1 MLAGKVE
8 LITDSDAGSKGV
20 DMAERFGNID
30 KFVKQ
35 VRERLNRHLWLDI
48 LVKCMCSAGVVLII
62 VGLSHILRGYHVPL
76 FWYPAVLFLAV
87 IVTSGLWLFFRRSFD
102 DAAIHTDK
110 HFKLKDAVC
119 SYKGFS
125 NAHKQGGIYDLQA
138 GHTKTELEK
147 VSVTDVRYEWPT
159 RTIGVC
165 IVLMF
170 SSGLLALKADSP
182 KIAQRRQTAEQI
194 LLDTD
199 QINEQIKDT
208 LEQIKEQVKEDD
220 IEKLV
225 APDKLQAMVDE
236 LKKTPDLKDAMRQYA
251 RLEKQLND
259 VLSKLQQRKDEQLY
273 EKMGKVLQ
281 KHERAKALGNRL
293 TKKQYKEAAIELQK
307 FKIDKKSPIENQ
319 RKQLEQLK
327 SISERMANEARQNK
341 SSSNA
346 AKLAKSLDKAA
357 SNLGKALNSPGK
369 GSGSQNPKSSQQ
381 SSQSSSSQSSSS
393 QGSSSQGSSSQ
404 GSDSQGSGSGGA
416 EGVNESLSQM
426 AENLNNLDAKRK
438 AQSAIQKL
446 CESLSQCQGKLSD
459 KSGNGSGKG
468 DGSGSGDGSGNGEG
482 SGQGDGIGSGSSS
495 NTNTN
500 INNSPATGDKSVLKG
515 IKGQGPSVNTT
526 EAASDGSGSSSG
538 SKARLIEQYKHQA
551 ESFIRREDVSEAV
564 KSGVKEYFENIHRI
578 EEGK

>member
-1 MLAGKVE
+1 
-8 LITDSDAGSKGV
+8 
-20 DMAERFGNID
+20 MAERFGSID

-35 VRERLNRHLWLDI
+35 VRERLNRHFWLDI
-48 LVKCMCSAGVVLII
+48 LIRCMCAAGVVLII
-62 VGLSHILRGYHVPL
+62 VGLTYILRGYHVPL
-76 FWYPAVLFLAV
+76 LWYPAVVFLAV

-147 VSVTDVRYEWPT
+147 VSVTDVRYKWPA

-170 SSGLLALKADSP
+170 SSALLTLKADNP

-194 LLDTD
+194 LLDTE
-199 QINEQIKDT
+199 QINEQIKGT
-208 LEQIKEQVKEDD
+208 LEQIKEQAKKDD
-220 IEKLV
+220 IEKLL

-251 RLEKQLND
+251 RLEKKLNN

-357 SNLGKALNSPGK
+357 SNLSKALNSSGK
-369 GSGSQNPKSSQQ
+369 GSGSQNPKGSQQ

-404 GSDSQGSGSGGA
+404 GSSSQGSGSQGSGSEGA

-426 AENLNNLDAKRK
+426 AENLNNLDSKRK

-459 KSGNGSGKG
+459 KSGSGSGKG
-468 DGSGSGDGSGNGEG
+468 DGNGNGDGG
-482 SGQGDGIGSGSSS
+482 GQGGGIGSGSSS
-495 NTNTN
+495 NTNAN
-500 INNSPATGDKSVLKG
+500 INNSPTTGDKSVLKG

>member
-1 MLAGKVE
+1 
-8 LITDSDAGSKGV
+8 
-20 DMAERFGNID
+20 MAERFGSID

-35 VRERLNRHLWLDI
+35 VRERLNQHFWLDI
-48 LVKCMCSAGVVLII
+48 LIRCMCVAGVVLII
-62 VGLSHILRGYHVPL
+62 VGLSYILRGYHVPL

-147 VSVTDVRYEWPT
+147 VSVTDVRYEWPA
-159 RTIGVC
+159 RTIGLC

-170 SSGLLALKADSP
+170 SSGLLALKADNP

-194 LLDTD
+194 LLDTE

-208 LEQIKEQVKEDD
+208 LEQIKEQAKKDD

-251 RLEKQLND
+251 RLEKKLND

-346 AKLAKSLDKAA
+346 AKLAKRLDKAA

-369 GSGSQNPKSSQQ
+369 GSGSQNPKGSQQ
-381 SSQSSSSQSSSS
+381 SSQSSSSQGSSSQSSSS
-393 QGSSSQGSSSQ
+393 QGSSSQGS
-404 GSDSQGSGSGGA
+404 GSQGSGSGGA
-416 EGVNESLSQM
+416 EGVNESLSEM
-426 AENLNNLDAKRK
+426 AENLNNLDAKCK

-446 CESLSQCQGKLSD
+446 CESLSQCQGKLSG
-459 KSGNGSGKG
+459 KSGSGSGKG
-468 DGSGSGDGSGNGEG
+468 NGNGDGSG
-482 SGQGDGIGSGSSS
+482 QGGGIGSGSSS
-495 NTNTN
+495 NTNAN

-526 EAASDGSGSSSG
+526 EAASDGSGSSSD

>member
-1 MLAGKVE
+1 
-8 LITDSDAGSKGV
+8 
-20 DMAERFGNID
+20 MAERFRSIE

-35 VRERLNRHLWLDI
+35 VRERLNQYFWLDI
-48 LVKCMCSAGVVLII
+48 FIRCMCAAGVVLII
-62 VGLSHILRGYHVPL
+62 VALSYILRGYHVPL
-76 FWYPAVLFLAV
+76 FWYPVVLFLAV

-147 VSVTDVRYEWPT
+147 VSVTNVRYEWPI

-170 SSGLLALKADSP
+170 SSGLLALKADNP
-182 KIAQRRQTAEQI
+182 KIAQRRQTAEQM

-208 LEQIKEQVKEDD
+208 LEQIKEQAKTDD
-220 IEKLV
+220 IEKLI

-251 RLEKQLND
+251 RLEKKLNE

-293 TKKQYKEAAIELQK
+293 TEKQYKEAAIELQK

-327 SISERMANEARQNK
+327 SISERMAEEARQNK

-357 SNLGKALNSPGK
+357 SNLSKALNSSGK
-369 GSGSQNPKSSQQ
+369 GSDSQSPKGSQQ

-404 GSDSQGSGSGGA
+404 GSSSQGSGSQGSGSQGA

-426 AENLNNLDAKRK
+426 AENLNNLDAKLK

-446 CESLSQCQGKLSD
+446 CESLSQCQGKLSGE
-459 KSGNGSGKG
+459 S
-468 DGSGSGDGSGNGEG
+468 GSGSGDGSGSGKGNG
-482 SGQGDGIGSGSSS
+482 SGQGGGIGSGSSS
-495 NTNTN
+495 STNAN
-500 INNSPATGDKSVLKG
+500 INDSPTTGDKSVLKG

-578 EEGK
+578 EEGN

>member
-1 MLAGKVE
+1 
-8 LITDSDAGSKGV
+8 
-20 DMAERFGNID
+20 MAERFRSID

-35 VRERLNRHLWLDI
+35 VRERLNQYFWLDI
-48 LVKCMCSAGVVLII
+48 FIRCMCAAGVVLII
-62 VGLSHILRGYHVPL
+62 VGLSYILRGYHVPL
-76 FWYPAVLFLAV
+76 FWYPVVLFLAV

-147 VSVTDVRYEWPT
+147 VSVTDVRYKWPA

-170 SSGLLALKADSP
+170 SSALLTLKADNP
-182 KIAQRRQTAEQI
+182 KIAQRRQTAEQM

-208 LEQIKEQVKEDD
+208 LEQIKEQAKTDD
-220 IEKLV
+220 IEKLI

-251 RLEKQLND
+251 RLEKKLND

-273 EKMGKVLQ
+273 EKMGKALQ
-281 KHERAKALGNRL
+281 KHERAKALGDRL

-357 SNLGKALNSPGK
+357 SNLSKALNSSGK
-369 GSGSQNPKSSQQ
+369 GSDSQSPKGSQQ

-393 QGSSSQGSSSQ
+393 QGSISQGSSSQGSSSQ
-404 GSDSQGSGSGGA
+404 GSGSQGSGSEGA

-426 AENLNNLDAKRK
+426 AENLNDLDAKCK

-446 CESLSQCQGKLSD
+446 CESLSQCQGKLC
-459 KSGNGSGKG
+459 
-468 DGSGSGDGSGNGEG
+468 DGSGSGKGNGSGSGDG

-495 NTNTN
+495 NTNAN
-500 INNSPATGDKSVLKG
+500 INNSPTTGDKSVLKG

-578 EEGK
+578 EEGN

>member
-1 MLAGKVE
+1 
-8 LITDSDAGSKGV
+8 
-20 DMAERFGNID
+20 MAERFRSID

-35 VRERLNRHLWLDI
+35 VRERLNQHFWLDI
-48 LVKCMCSAGVVLII
+48 LIRCMCAAGVVLII
-62 VGLSHILRGYHVPL
+62 VGLSYVLRGYHVPL
-76 FWYPAVLFLAV
+76 FWYPAVVFLAV

-147 VSVTDVRYEWPT
+147 VSVTDVRYEWPA

-170 SSGLLALKADSP
+170 SSGLLALKADNP

-199 QINEQIKDT
+199 QINEQIKDI
-208 LEQIKEQVKEDD
+208 LKQIKEQAKTDD

-225 APDKLQAMVDE
+225 AGDKLQAMVDE

-251 RLEKQLND
+251 RLEKQLNE

-293 TKKQYKEAAIELQK
+293 TKKQYKEAAVELEK

-369 GSGSQNPKSSQQ
+369 GSGSQNPKGSQQ

-404 GSDSQGSGSGGA
+404 GSGSQGSGSQGSGSEGA
-416 EGVNESLSQM
+416 EGVNESLSEM

-459 KSGNGSGKG
+459 KSCSGGGKGNGSGIG
-468 DGSGSGDGSGNGEG
+468 DGG
-482 SGQGDGIGSGSSS
+482 GQGGGIGSGSSS
-495 NTNTN
+495 NTNAN

-564 KSGVKEYFENIHRI
+564 KSGVKEYFENIHKI

>member
-1 MLAGKVE
+1 
-8 LITDSDAGSKGV
+8 
-20 DMAERFGNID
+20 
-30 KFVKQ
+30 
-35 VRERLNRHLWLDI
+35 
-48 LVKCMCSAGVVLII
+48 
-62 VGLSHILRGYHVPL
+62 
-76 FWYPAVLFLAV
+76 
-87 IVTSGLWLFFRRSFD
+87 
-102 DAAIHTDK
+102 
-110 HFKLKDAVC
+110 
-119 SYKGFS
+119 
-125 NAHKQGGIYDLQA
+125 
-138 GHTKTELEK
+138 
-147 VSVTDVRYEWPT
+147 
-159 RTIGVC
+159 
-165 IVLMF
+165 MF
-170 SSGLLALKADSP
+170 SSGLLALKADNP
-182 KIAQRRQTAEQI
+182 KIAQRRQTAEQM
-194 LLDTD
+194 LLDTE

-208 LEQIKEQVKEDD
+208 LEQIKEQAKEDD

-251 RLEKQLND
+251 RLEKKLND

-357 SNLGKALNSPGK
+357 SNLSKALNSSGK
-369 GSGSQNPKSSQQ
+369 GSGSQSPKGSQQ

-404 GSDSQGSGSGGA
+404 GSSSQGSGSQGSGSEGA

-459 KSGNGSGKG
+459 KSC
-468 DGSGSGDGSGNGEG
+468 SGSGDGSGSGKGNGSGSGDG

-495 NTNTN
+495 NTNAN
-500 INNSPATGDKSVLKG
+500 INNSPTTGDKSVLKG

>member
-1 MLAGKVE
+1 
-8 LITDSDAGSKGV
+8 
-20 DMAERFGNID
+20 MAERFGSID

-35 VRERLNRHLWLDI
+35 VRERLNQYFWLDI
-48 LVKCMCSAGVVLII
+48 LIRCMCAAGVVLII
-62 VGLSHILRGYHVPL
+62 VGLSYVLRGYHVPL
-76 FWYPAVLFLAV
+76 FWYPAVVFLAV

-147 VSVTDVRYEWPT
+147 VSVTDVRYEWPA

-170 SSGLLALKADSP
+170 SSGLLALKADNP

-194 LLDTD
+194 LLDTE
-199 QINEQIKDT
+199 QINEQIKDI
-208 LEQIKEQVKEDD
+208 LKQIKEQAKEDD

-251 RLEKQLND
+251 RLEKQLNE

-293 TKKQYKEAAIELQK
+293 TKKQYKEAAVELEK

-357 SNLGKALNSPGK
+357 SNLSKALNSSGK
-369 GSGSQNPKSSQQ
+369 GSGSQNPKGSQQ

-404 GSDSQGSGSGGA
+404 GSGSQGSGSQGSGSEGSEGA
-416 EGVNESLSQM
+416 EGVNESLSEM
-426 AENLNNLDAKRK
+426 AENLNNLDAKCK

-446 CESLSQCQGKLSD
+446 CESLSQCQGKLC
-459 KSGNGSGKG
+459 
-468 DGSGSGDGSGNGEG
+468 DGSGSGKGNGSGIGDG
-482 SGQGDGIGSGSSS
+482 GGQGGGIGSGSSS
-495 NTNTN
+495 NTNAN

>member
-1 MLAGKVE
+1 
-8 LITDSDAGSKGV
+8 
-20 DMAERFGNID
+20 MAERFRSID

-35 VRERLNRHLWLDI
+35 VRERLNQYFWLDI
-48 LVKCMCSAGVVLII
+48 LIRCMCAAGVVLII
-62 VGLSHILRGYHVPL
+62 VGLSYVLRGYHVPL
-76 FWYPAVLFLAV
+76 FWYPAVVFLAV

-147 VSVTDVRYEWPT
+147 VSVTDVRYEWPA

-170 SSGLLALKADSP
+170 SSGLLALKADNP

-199 QINEQIKDT
+199 QMNEQIKDI
-208 LEQIKEQVKEDD
+208 LKQIKEQAKTDD

-225 APDKLQAMVDE
+225 AGDKLQAMVDE

-251 RLEKQLND
+251 RLEKQLNE

-293 TKKQYKEAAIELQK
+293 TKKQYKEAAVELEK

-357 SNLGKALNSPGK
+357 SNLSKALNSSGK
-369 GSGSQNPKSSQQ
+369 GSGSQNPKGSQQ

-404 GSDSQGSGSGGA
+404 GSGSQGSGSQGSGSEGA
-416 EGVNESLSQM
+416 EGVNESLSEM

-459 KSGNGSGKG
+459 KSCSGGGKGNGSGIG
-468 DGSGSGDGSGNGEG
+468 DGG
-482 SGQGDGIGSGSSS
+482 GQGGGIGSGSSS
-495 NTNTN
+495 NTNAN

-564 KSGVKEYFENIHRI
+564 KSGVKEYFENIHKI
-578 EEGK
+578 EEGN

>member
-1 MLAGKVE
+1 
-8 LITDSDAGSKGV
+8 
-20 DMAERFGNID
+20 MAERFGNID

-35 VRERLNRHLWLDI
+35 VRERLNRYLWLDI
-48 LVKCMCSAGVVLII
+48 LVKCMCAAGVVLII
-62 VGLSHILRGYHVPL
+62 VGLSYILRGYHVPL

-110 HFKLKDAVC
+110 HFKLKDTVC

-147 VSVTDVRYEWPT
+147 VSVTDVRYIWPVRAT
-159 RTIGVC
+159 GVC

-170 SSGLLALKADSP
+170 SSALLTLKADSP

-194 LLDTD
+194 LLDTE

-208 LEQIKEQVKEDD
+208 LEQIKEQAKADD

-251 RLEKQLND
+251 RLEKKLNN

-281 KHERAKALGNRL
+281 KHDRAKALGNRL

-307 FKIDKKSPIENQ
+307 FKIDKKAPIENQ

-346 AKLAKSLDKAA
+346 AKLAKSLDKAV
-357 SNLGKALNSPGK
+357 SNLGKALNSSGNS
-369 GSGSQNPKSSQQ
+369 SGSQNPKSSQQ

-404 GSDSQGSGSGGA
+404 GSSSQGSDSQGSGS
-416 EGVNESLSQM
+416 EGSEGINESLSQM
-426 AENLNNLDAKRK
+426 AENLNNLDAKGK
-438 AQSAIQKL
+438 AQSAIQEL
-446 CESLSQCQGKLSD
+446 CKSLSQCQGKLSG
-459 KSGNGSGKG
+459 KSGNGDGNANGAGGG
-468 DGSGSGDGSGNGEG
+468 DGSG
-482 SGQGDGIGSGSSS
+482 QGAGIGSGSSS
-495 NTNTN
+495 NTNAN
-500 INNSPATGDKSVLKG
+500 INNSPTTGDKSVLKG

-538 SKARLIEQYKHQA
+538 SKARLIKQYKHQA
-551 ESFIRREDVSEAV
+551 ESFIRREDVSEAI

-578 EEGK
+578 EEGN

>member
-1 MLAGKVE
+1 
-8 LITDSDAGSKGV
+8 
-20 DMAERFGNID
+20 MAERFGNID

-35 VRERLNRHLWLDI
+35 VRERLNRHFWLDI
-48 LVKCMCSAGVVLII
+48 LIRCMCAAGVVLII
-62 VGLSHILRGYHVPL
+62 VGLSYILRGYHVPL
-76 FWYPAVLFLAV
+76 FWYPAVVFLAV

-138 GHTKTELEK
+138 GHTKAELEK
-147 VSVTDVRYEWPT
+147 VSVTDVRYKWPA
-159 RTIGVC
+159 RTIGLC

-170 SSGLLALKADSP
+170 SSGLLALKADNP
-182 KIAQRRQTAEQI
+182 KIAQRRQTAEQM
-194 LLDTD
+194 LLDTE

-208 LEQIKEQVKEDD
+208 LEQIKEQAKEDD

-251 RLEKQLND
+251 RLEKKLND

-273 EKMGKVLQ
+273 EKMGKALQ

-293 TKKQYKEAAIELQK
+293 IKKQYKEAAIELQK

-319 RKQLEQLK
+319 RKQLKQLK

-357 SNLGKALNSPGK
+357 SNLSKALNSSSK
-369 GSGSQNPKSSQQ
+369 GSGSQNPKGSQQ
-381 SSQSSSSQSSSS
+381 SSQSSSS

-404 GSDSQGSGSGGA
+404 GSSSQGSGSQGSGSEGA
-416 EGVNESLSQM
+416 EGVNESLSEM

-446 CESLSQCQGKLSD
+446 CESLSQCQGKLSG

-468 DGSGSGDGSGNGEG
+468 DGSGNGDG

-495 NTNTN
+495 NTNAN

-526 EAASDGSGSSSG
+526 EAASNGSGSSSG

>member
-1 MLAGKVE
+1 
-8 LITDSDAGSKGV
+8 
-20 DMAERFGNID
+20 
-30 KFVKQ
+30 
-35 VRERLNRHLWLDI
+35 
-48 LVKCMCSAGVVLII
+48 
-62 VGLSHILRGYHVPL
+62 
-76 FWYPAVLFLAV
+76 
-87 IVTSGLWLFFRRSFD
+87 
-102 DAAIHTDK
+102 
-110 HFKLKDAVC
+110 
-119 SYKGFS
+119 
-125 NAHKQGGIYDLQA
+125 
-138 GHTKTELEK
+138 
-147 VSVTDVRYEWPT
+147 
-159 RTIGVC
+159 
-165 IVLMF
+165 MF

-182 KIAQRRQTAEQI
+182 KIAQRRQTAEQM

-208 LEQIKEQVKEDD
+208 VEQIKEQAKTDD
-220 IEKLV
+220 IEKLL

-273 EKMGKVLQ
+273 EKMGRVLQ
-281 KHERAKALGNRL
+281 KHDRAKALGNHL
-293 TKKQYKEAAIELQK
+293 TEKQYKEAAIELQK

-357 SNLGKALNSPGK
+357 SNLGKALNSSGK
-369 GSGSQNPKSSQQ
+369 GSGSQSSSSQSS

-404 GSDSQGSGSGGA
+404 GSDSQGSGSEGA
-416 EGVNESLSQM
+416 EGVNESLSEM

-459 KSGNGSGKG
+459 KSCNGGGKGDGNG
-468 DGSGSGDGSGNGEG
+468 DGSGSGKGNGSGNGDG

-500 INNSPATGDKSVLKG
+500 INNSPTTGEKSVLKG

-578 EEGK
+578 EEGN

>member
-1 MLAGKVE
+1 MLVVKVE

-35 VRERLNRHLWLDI
+35 VRERLNQHFWLDI
-48 LVKCMCSAGVVLII
+48 LIRCMCAAGVVLII
-62 VGLSHILRGYHVPL
+62 VGLSYILRGYHVPL

-147 VSVTDVRYEWPT
+147 VSVTDVRYEWPA

-182 KIAQRRQTAEQI
+182 KIAQRLQTAEQI

-208 LEQIKEQVKEDD
+208 LEQIKEQAKADD

-281 KHERAKALGNRL
+281 KHDRAKALGNRL

-357 SNLGKALNSPGK
+357 SNLSKALNSSGK
-369 GSGSQNPKSSQQ
+369 GSSSQSPKGSQQ

-404 GSDSQGSGSGGA
+404 GSSSQGSGSQGSGSGGA

-459 KSGNGSGKG
+459 KSGSGSGKG
-468 DGSGSGDGSGNGEG
+468 NGTGDG

-495 NTNTN
+495 NTNAN
-500 INNSPATGDKSVLKG
+500 INNSPTTGDKSVLKG
-515 IKGQGPSVNTT
+515 IKGQGSSVNTT
-526 EAASDGSGSSSG
+526 EAASNGSGSSSG

>member
-1 MLAGKVE
+1 
-8 LITDSDAGSKGV
+8 
-20 DMAERFGNID
+20 MAERFGSID
-30 KFVKQ
+30 RFVKQ
-35 VRERLNRHLWLDI
+35 VRERLNRHFWLDI
-48 LVKCMCSAGVVLII
+48 LIRCMCAAGIVLII
-62 VGLSHILRGYHVPL
+62 VGLSYILRGYHVPL
-76 FWYPAVLFLAV
+76 LWYPAVVFLAV

-147 VSVTDVRYEWPT
+147 VSVTDVRYEWPA

-170 SSGLLALKADSP
+170 SSGLLALKADNP
-182 KIAQRRQTAEQI
+182 KIAQRLQTAEQI
-194 LLDTD
+194 LLDTE

-208 LEQIKEQVKEDD
+208 LEQIKEQAKEDD

-251 RLEKQLND
+251 RLEKKLND

-273 EKMGKVLQ
+273 EKMGKALQ

-293 TKKQYKEAAIELQK
+293 TKKQYKEAAIELEK

-357 SNLGKALNSPGK
+357 SNLSKALNSSGK
-369 GSGSQNPKSSQQ
+369 GSGSQNPKGSQQ

-404 GSDSQGSGSGGA
+404 GSGSQGSGSQGSGSQGA

-438 AQSAIQKL
+438 AQSDIQKL
-446 CESLSQCQGKLSD
+446 CESLSQCQGKLC
-459 KSGNGSGKG
+459 
-468 DGSGSGDGSGNGEG
+468 DGSGSGKGNGSGNGEG

-495 NTNTN
+495 DTNAN
-500 INNSPATGDKSVLKG
+500 INNSPTTGDKSVLKG

-526 EAASDGSGSSSG
+526 EAASNGSGSSSS

>member
-1 MLAGKVE
+1 
-8 LITDSDAGSKGV
+8 
-20 DMAERFGNID
+20 
-30 KFVKQ
+30 
-35 VRERLNRHLWLDI
+35 
-48 LVKCMCSAGVVLII
+48 MCAAGVVLII
-62 VGLSHILRGYHVPL
+62 VGLSYILRGYHVPL

-147 VSVTDVRYEWPT
+147 ISVTDVRYKWPA

-170 SSGLLALKADSP
+170 SSALLTLKADNP
-182 KIAQRRQTAEQI
+182 KIAQRRQTAEQM

-208 LEQIKEQVKEDD
+208 LEQIKEQAKEDD
-220 IEKLV
+220 IEKLL

-251 RLEKQLND
+251 RLEKKLND

-281 KHERAKALGNRL
+281 KHERAKALGKRL
-293 TKKQYKEAAIELQK
+293 TEKQYKEAAIELQK

-357 SNLGKALNSPGK
+357 SNLSKALNSSGK
-369 GSGSQNPKSSQQ
+369 GSGSQSPKGSQQ
-381 SSQSSSSQSSSS
+381 SSQSSSS
-393 QGSSSQGSSSQ
+393 QGSSSQGSGSQ
-404 GSDSQGSGSGGA
+404 GSGSQGSGSQGSGSGGSEGA
-416 EGVNESLSQM
+416 EGVNESLSEM
-426 AENLNNLDAKRK
+426 AENLNNLDAKCK

-446 CESLSQCQGKLSD
+446 CESLSQCQGKLC
-459 KSGNGSGKG
+459 
-468 DGSGSGDGSGNGEG
+468 DGSGSGKGNGSGSGDG

-495 NTNTN
+495 NTNAN
-500 INNSPATGDKSVLKG
+500 INNSPTTGDKSVLKG

-564 KSGVKEYFENIHRI
+564 KSGVKEYFENIHKI

>member
-1 MLAGKVE
+1 
-8 LITDSDAGSKGV
+8 
-20 DMAERFGNID
+20 MAERFGSID

-35 VRERLNRHLWLDI
+35 VRERLNQYFWLDI
-48 LVKCMCSAGVVLII
+48 LIRCMCVAGVVLII
-62 VGLSHILRGYHVPL
+62 VGLSYILRGYHVPL

-147 VSVTDVRYEWPT
+147 VSVTDVRYEWPA
-159 RTIGVC
+159 RTIGLC

-170 SSGLLALKADSP
+170 SSGLLALKADNP
-182 KIAQRRQTAEQI
+182 KIAQRRQTAEQM
-194 LLDTD
+194 LLDTE

-208 LEQIKEQVKEDD
+208 LEQIKEQAKKDD

-251 RLEKQLND
+251 RLEKKLND

-346 AKLAKSLDKAA
+346 AKLAKRLDKAA

-369 GSGSQNPKSSQQ
+369 GSGSQNPKGSQQ
-381 SSQSSSSQSSSS
+381 SSQSSSSQGSSSQSSSS
-393 QGSSSQGSSSQ
+393 QGSSSQGS
-404 GSDSQGSGSGGA
+404 GSQGSGSGGA
-416 EGVNESLSQM
+416 EGVNESLSEM
-426 AENLNNLDAKRK
+426 AENLNNLDAKCK

-446 CESLSQCQGKLSD
+446 CESLSQCQGKLSG
-459 KSGNGSGKG
+459 KSGSGSGKG
-468 DGSGSGDGSGNGEG
+468 NGNGDGSG
-482 SGQGDGIGSGSSS
+482 QGGGIGSGSSS
-495 NTNTN
+495 NTNAN

-526 EAASDGSGSSSG
+526 EAASDGSGSSSD

>member
-1 MLAGKVE
+1 
-8 LITDSDAGSKGV
+8 
-20 DMAERFGNID
+20 MAERFGSID

-35 VRERLNRHLWLDI
+35 VRERLNQHLWLDI
-48 LVKCMCSAGVVLII
+48 LIRCMCAAGVVLII
-62 VGLSHILRGYHVPL
+62 VGLSYILRGYHVPL
-76 FWYPAVLFLAV
+76 FWYPAVLFPAV

-110 HFKLKDAVC
+110 HFKLKDTVC

-147 VSVTDVRYEWPT
+147 VSVTDVRYKWPA

-208 LEQIKEQVKEDD
+208 LKQIKEQAKEDD

-251 RLEKQLND
+251 RLEKKLNN

-273 EKMGKVLQ
+273 EKMGKVLV
-281 KHERAKALGNRL
+281 KHDRAKALGNRL

-357 SNLGKALNSPGK
+357 SNLGKALNSSGK
-369 GSGSQNPKSSQQ
+369 GSGSQSS

-404 GSDSQGSGSGGA
+404 GSGSQGSGSEGS

-459 KSGNGSGKG
+459 KSCNGGGKGNGNGSG
-468 DGSGSGDGSGNGEG
+468 DG

-500 INNSPATGDKSVLKG
+500 INNSPTTGDKSVLKG

-578 EEGK
+578 EEGN

>member
-1 MLAGKVE
+1 
-8 LITDSDAGSKGV
+8 
-20 DMAERFGNID
+20 MAERFGSID
-30 KFVKQ
+30 KFVKK
-35 VRERLNRHLWLDI
+35 VRERLNRHFWLDI
-48 LVKCMCSAGVVLII
+48 LIRCMCAAGVVLII
-62 VGLSHILRGYHVPL
+62 VGLSYILRGYHVPL
-76 FWYPAVLFLAV
+76 LWYPAVVFLAV

-147 VSVTDVRYEWPT
+147 VSVTDVRYKWPA
-159 RTIGVC
+159 RTIGLC

-170 SSGLLALKADSP
+170 SSGLLALKADNP

-194 LLDTD
+194 LLDTE

-208 LEQIKEQVKEDD
+208 LEQIKEQAKEDD

-251 RLEKQLND
+251 RLEKKLND

-281 KHERAKALGNRL
+281 KHERAKALGKRL

-319 RKQLEQLK
+319 RKQLKQLK

-346 AKLAKSLDKAA
+346 AKLAKRLDKAA

-369 GSGSQNPKSSQQ
+369 GSGSQNPKGSQQ
-381 SSQSSSSQSSSS
+381 SSQSSSSQGSSSQSSSS
-393 QGSSSQGSSSQ
+393 QGSSSQGS
-404 GSDSQGSGSGGA
+404 GSQGSGSGGA
-416 EGVNESLSQM
+416 EGVNESLSEM

-446 CESLSQCQGKLSD
+446 CESLSQCQGKLSG
-459 KSGNGSGKG
+459 KSGSGSGKG
-468 DGSGSGDGSGNGEG
+468 NGNGDGSG
-482 SGQGDGIGSGSSS
+482 QGGGIGSGSSS
-495 NTNTN
+495 NTNAN

-564 KSGVKEYFENIHRI
+564 KSGVKEYFENIHKI
-578 EEGK
+578 EEGN

>member
-1 MLAGKVE
+1 MLVVKVE

-48 LVKCMCSAGVVLII
+48 LVKCMCAAGVVLII
-62 VGLSHILRGYHVPL
+62 VGLSYILRGHHVPL
-76 FWYPAVLFLAV
+76 FWYPAVLILAV

-110 HFKLKDAVC
+110 HFKLKDTVC

-125 NAHKQGGIYDLQA
+125 NEHKQGGIYDLQA

-147 VSVTDVRYEWPT
+147 VSVTDVRYKWPA
-159 RTIGVC
+159 RTTGVC
-165 IVLMF
+165 IVLIF
-170 SSGLLALKADSP
+170 SSALLTLKADNP

-194 LLDTD
+194 LLDTE

-208 LEQIKEQVKEDD
+208 LEKIKDQAKEDD

-251 RLEKQLND
+251 RLEKKLNN

-273 EKMGKVLQ
+273 EKIGKVLQ
-281 KHERAKALGNRL
+281 EHDRAKALGNRL

-307 FKIDKKSPIENQ
+307 FKIDKKAPIENQ

-346 AKLAKSLDKAA
+346 AKLAKNLDKAA
-357 SNLGKALNSPGK
+357 SNLGKALNSSGNS
-369 GSGSQNPKSSQQ
+369 SGSQNPK

-393 QGSSSQGSSSQ
+393 QGSGSQGSSSQ
-404 GSDSQGSGSGGA
+404 GSGSQGSSSQGSGSEGSEGS

-426 AENLNNLDAKRK
+426 AENLNNLDAKCK
-438 AQSAIQKL
+438 AKSAIQEL
-446 CESLSQCQGKLSD
+446 CKSLSQCQGKLSD
-459 KSGNGSGKG
+459 KSGS
-468 DGSGSGDGSGNGEG
+468 GSGNGNGSGDG

-495 NTNTN
+495 NTNAN

-515 IKGQGPSVNTT
+515 IKGQGSSVNTT

-538 SKARLIEQYKHQA
+538 SKARLIEQYKYQA
-551 ESFIRREDVSEAV
+551 ESFIRREDVSEAI
-564 KSGVKEYFENIHRI
+564 KSGVKEYFENIHKI
-578 EEGK
+578 EEGN

>member
-1 MLAGKVE
+1 MVVGKVE
-8 LITDSDAGSKGV
+8 LITDSDSDSKGA

-30 KFVKQ
+30 KFVKK

-48 LVKCMCSAGVVLII
+48 LVKCMCAAGVVLLI
-62 VGLSHILRGYHVPL
+62 VGLSYILRGYHVPL
-76 FWYPAVLFLAV
+76 FWYPTALFLAV
-87 IVTSGLWLFFRRSFD
+87 VVTSGLWLFFRRSFD

-110 HFKLKDAVC
+110 HFKLKDTVC

-138 GHTKTELEK
+138 EYTKTELEK
-147 VSVTDVRYEWPT
+147 VSVTDVRYIWPVGT
-159 RTIGVC
+159 TGVC

-170 SSGLLALKADSP
+170 SSALLTLKADNP
-182 KIAQRRQTAEQI
+182 KIAQRRQTAEQM
-194 LLDTD
+194 LLDTE

-208 LEQIKEQVKEDD
+208 LEQIKEQAKEDD

-259 VLSKLQQRKDEQLY
+259 VLSKLQQRKDEQSY

-281 KHERAKALGNRL
+281 KLDCAKALGNRL
-293 TKKQYKEAAIELQK
+293 IKKQYKEAAIELQK
-307 FKIDKKSPIENQ
+307 FKIDKKAPIENQ

-327 SISERMANEARQNK
+327 SISERMANEARQNN

-346 AKLAKSLDKAA
+346 AKLAKNLDKAA
-357 SNLGKALNSPGK
+357 SNLSKALNS
-369 GSGSQNPKSSQQ
+369 SGNSSG
-381 SSQSSSSQSSSS
+381 SQSSSSQSSSSQGSSSQSSSSQGPTS

-404 GSDSQGSGSGGA
+404 GSDSQGSGSEGS

-426 AENLNNLDAKRK
+426 AENLNNLDAKHK
-438 AQSAIQKL
+438 AQSAIEKL
-446 CESLSQCQGKLSD
+446 CKSLSQCQGKLSD
-459 KSGNGSGKG
+459 KSCNGGGKGNGNC
-468 DGSGSGDGSGNGEG
+468 SGDG

-500 INNSPATGDKSVLKG
+500 INNSPTTGDKSVLRG

-538 SKARLIEQYKHQA
+538 SKARLIEKYKHQA

-578 EEGK
+578 EEGN

>member
-1 MLAGKVE
+1 
-8 LITDSDAGSKGV
+8 
-20 DMAERFGNID
+20 MAERFGSID

-35 VRERLNRHLWLDI
+35 VRERLNQHLWLDI
-48 LVKCMCSAGVVLII
+48 LIRCMCAAGVVLII
-62 VGLSHILRGYHVPL
+62 VGLSYILRGYHVPL

-87 IVTSGLWLFFRRSFD
+87 IVTSGLWLLFRRSFD

-147 VSVTDVRYEWPT
+147 VSVTDVRYEWPA

-170 SSGLLALKADSP
+170 SSGMLALKADSP

-208 LEQIKEQVKEDD
+208 LEQIKEQAKTDD

-251 RLEKQLND
+251 RLEKKLND

-273 EKMGKVLQ
+273 EKMGKALQ
-281 KHERAKALGNRL
+281 KHDRAKALGNRL

-357 SNLGKALNSPGK
+357 SNLGKALNSSGN
-369 GSGSQNPKSSQQ
+369 GSGSQSS

-393 QGSSSQGSSSQ
+393 QGSSSQGS
-404 GSDSQGSGSGGA
+404 DSQGSGSEGS

-446 CESLSQCQGKLSD
+446 CKSLSQCQGKLSD
-459 KSGNGSGKG
+459 KSCNGGGKGNGNGSG
-468 DGSGSGDGSGNGEG
+468 DG

-500 INNSPATGDKSVLKG
+500 INNSPTTGDKSVLKG

-526 EAASDGSGSSSG
+526 EAASNGSGSSSG

-578 EEGK
+578 EEGN

>member
-1 MLAGKVE
+1 
-8 LITDSDAGSKGV
+8 
-20 DMAERFGNID
+20 MAERFGSID

-35 VRERLNRHLWLDI
+35 VRERLNQHFWLDI
-48 LVKCMCSAGVVLII
+48 LIRCMCVAGVVLII
-62 VGLSHILRGYHVPL
+62 VGLSYILRGYHVPL

-147 VSVTDVRYEWPT
+147 VSVTDVRYEWPA
-159 RTIGVC
+159 RTIGLC

-170 SSGLLALKADSP
+170 SSGLLALKADNP
-182 KIAQRRQTAEQI
+182 KIAQRRQTAEQM
-194 LLDTD
+194 LLDTE

-208 LEQIKEQVKEDD
+208 LEQIKEQAKKDD

-251 RLEKQLND
+251 RLEKKLND

-346 AKLAKSLDKAA
+346 AKLAKRLDKAA

-369 GSGSQNPKSSQQ
+369 GSGSQNPKGSQQ
-381 SSQSSSSQSSSS
+381 SSQSSSSQGSSSQSSSS
-393 QGSSSQGSSSQ
+393 QGSSSQGS
-404 GSDSQGSGSGGA
+404 GSQGSGSGGA
-416 EGVNESLSQM
+416 EGVNESLSEM
-426 AENLNNLDAKRK
+426 AENLNNLDAKCK

-446 CESLSQCQGKLSD
+446 CESLSQCQGKLSG
-459 KSGNGSGKG
+459 KSGSGSGKG
-468 DGSGSGDGSGNGEG
+468 NGNGDGSG
-482 SGQGDGIGSGSSS
+482 QGGGIGSGSSS
-495 NTNTN
+495 NTNAN

-526 EAASDGSGSSSG
+526 EAASDGSGSSSD
-538 SKARLIEQYKHQA
+538 SRARLIEQYKHQA

>member
-1 MLAGKVE
+1 
-8 LITDSDAGSKGV
+8 
-20 DMAERFGNID
+20 MAEQFGSVD
-30 KFVKQ
+30 KFVRQ

-48 LVKCMCSAGVVLII
+48 LIRCMCAAGVVLVI
-62 VGLSHILRGYHVPL
+62 VGLSYILRGYHVPL
-76 FWYPAVLFLAV
+76 FWYPAILFLAV
-87 IVTSGLWLFFRRSFD
+87 IVTSGLWLFFRRSSD

-110 HFKLKDAVC
+110 QFELKDAVR

-147 VSVTDVRYEWPT
+147 VSVTDVRYGWPV
-159 RTIGVC
+159 RTTGVC

-170 SSGLLALKADSP
+170 SSVLLALKADSP

-199 QINEQIKDT
+199 QMNEQIKDV
-208 LEQIKEQVKEDD
+208 LEQIKEQAKTDD

-251 RLEKQLND
+251 RLEKKLNN

-281 KHERAKALGNRL
+281 KHDRAKALGNRL
-293 TKKQYKEAAIELQK
+293 TQKQYKEAAKELEK
-307 FKIDKKSPIENQ
+307 FKIDKKSPIANQ

-341 SSSNA
+341 SSSDA
-346 AKLAKSLDKAA
+346 AKLAKNLDKAA
-357 SNLGKALNSPGK
+357 SNLSKALNSSGNS
-369 GSGSQNPKSSQQ
+369 SGSQNPKGSQ
-381 SSQSSSSQSSSS
+381 QSSSSQSSSS
-393 QGSSSQGSSSQ
+393 QGSSSQGS
-404 GSDSQGSGSGGA
+404 DSQGSGSEGSD
-416 EGVNESLSQM
+416 GVNESLSEM

-438 AQSAIQKL
+438 AQSAIEKL

-459 KSGNGSGKG
+459 KSGNGDGKG
-468 DGSGSGDGSGNGEG
+468 NGSGQGNGNGIGDG

-526 EAASDGSGSSSG
+526 EAALGGSGSSSG
-538 SKARLIEQYKHQA
+538 SKARLIKQYKYQA

-564 KSGVKEYFENIHRI
+564 KSGVKEYFENIHKI
-578 EEGK
+578 EEGN

>member
-1 MLAGKVE
+1 
-8 LITDSDAGSKGV
+8 
-20 DMAERFGNID
+20 MAERFRSID

-35 VRERLNRHLWLDI
+35 VRERLNQYFWLDI
-48 LVKCMCSAGVVLII
+48 LIRCMCAAGVVLII
-62 VGLSHILRGYHVPL
+62 VGLSYVLRGYHVPL
-76 FWYPAVLFLAV
+76 FWYPAVVFLAV

-125 NAHKQGGIYDLQA
+125 KAHKQGGIYDLQA

-147 VSVTDVRYEWPT
+147 VSVTDVRYEWPA

-170 SSGLLALKADSP
+170 SSGLLALKADNP

-199 QINEQIKDT
+199 QINEQIKDI
-208 LEQIKEQVKEDD
+208 LKQIKEQAKTDD

-225 APDKLQAMVDE
+225 AGDKLQAMVDE

-251 RLEKQLND
+251 RLEKQLNE

-293 TKKQYKEAAIELQK
+293 TKKQYKEAAVELEK

-357 SNLGKALNSPGK
+357 SNLGKALNSSGK
-369 GSGSQNPKSSQQ
+369 GSGSQNPKGSQQ

-404 GSDSQGSGSGGA
+404 GSGSQGSGSQGSGSEGA
-416 EGVNESLSQM
+416 EGVNESLNEM

-438 AQSAIQKL
+438 AHSAIQKL
-446 CESLSQCQGKLSD
+446 CESLSQCQGKLC
-459 KSGNGSGKG
+459 
-468 DGSGSGDGSGNGEG
+468 DGSGSGKGNGSGNGDG
-482 SGQGDGIGSGSSS
+482 GCQGGGIGSGSSS
-495 NTNTN
+495 NTNAN

-564 KSGVKEYFENIHRI
+564 KSGVKEYFENIHKI
-578 EEGK
+578 EEGN

>member
-1 MLAGKVE
+1 
-8 LITDSDAGSKGV
+8 
-20 DMAERFGNID
+20 MAERFGSID

-35 VRERLNRHLWLDI
+35 VRERLNQHFWLDI
-48 LVKCMCSAGVVLII
+48 LIRCMCAAGVVLII
-62 VGLSHILRGYHVPL
+62 VGLSYVLRGYHVPL
-76 FWYPAVLFLAV
+76 FWYPAVVFLAV

-147 VSVTDVRYEWPT
+147 VSVTDVRYEWPA

-170 SSGLLALKADSP
+170 SSGLLALKADNP

-194 LLDTD
+194 LLDTG
-199 QINEQIKDT
+199 QINEQIKDI
-208 LEQIKEQVKEDD
+208 LKQIKEQAKTDD

-225 APDKLQAMVDE
+225 AGDKLQAMVDE

-251 RLEKQLND
+251 RLEKQLNE

-293 TKKQYKEAAIELQK
+293 TKKQYKEAAVELEK

-369 GSGSQNPKSSQQ
+369 GSGSQNPKGSQQ

-404 GSDSQGSGSGGA
+404 GSGSQGSGSQGSGSGGA

-446 CESLSQCQGKLSD
+446 CESLSQCQGKLSGE
-459 KSGNGSGKG
+459 SGSGSGKG
-468 DGSGSGDGSGNGEG
+468 DGNGSGDG

-526 EAASDGSGSSSG
+526 EAASNGSGSSSG

-564 KSGVKEYFENIHRI
+564 KSGVKEYFENIHKI

>member
-1 MLAGKVE
+1 
-8 LITDSDAGSKGV
+8 
-20 DMAERFGNID
+20 MAERFGSID

-35 VRERLNRHLWLDI
+35 VRERLNQHFWLDI
-48 LVKCMCSAGVVLII
+48 LIRCMCVAGVVLII
-62 VGLSHILRGYHVPL
+62 VGLSYILRGYHVPL

-147 VSVTDVRYEWPT
+147 VSVTDVRYEWPA
-159 RTIGVC
+159 RTIGLC

-170 SSGLLALKADSP
+170 SSGLLALKADNP
-182 KIAQRRQTAEQI
+182 KIAQRRQTAEQM
-194 LLDTD
+194 LLDTE

-208 LEQIKEQVKEDD
+208 LEQIKEQAKKDD

-251 RLEKQLND
+251 RLEKKLND

-346 AKLAKSLDKAA
+346 AKLAKRLDKAA

-369 GSGSQNPKSSQQ
+369 GSGSQNPKGSQQ
-381 SSQSSSSQSSSS
+381 SSQSSSSQGSSSQSSSS
-393 QGSSSQGSSSQ
+393 QGSSSQGS
-404 GSDSQGSGSGGA
+404 GSQGSGSGGA
-416 EGVNESLSQM
+416 EGVNESLSEM
-426 AENLNNLDAKRK
+426 AENLNNLDAKCK

-446 CESLSQCQGKLSD
+446 CESLSQCQGKLSG
-459 KSGNGSGKG
+459 KSGSGSGKG
-468 DGSGSGDGSGNGEG
+468 NGNGDGSG
-482 SGQGDGIGSGSSS
+482 QGGGIGSGSSS
-495 NTNTN
+495 NTNAN

-526 EAASDGSGSSSG
+526 EAASDGSGSSSD

>member
-1 MLAGKVE
+1 MLVIKVE

-20 DMAERFGNID
+20 DMAERFESID

-35 VRERLNRHLWLDI
+35 VRERLNQHFWLDI
-48 LVKCMCSAGVVLII
+48 LIRCMCAAGVVLII
-62 VGLSHILRGYHVPL
+62 VGLSYILRGYHVPL
-76 FWYPAVLFLAV
+76 LWYPAVVFLAV

-147 VSVTDVRYEWPT
+147 VSVTDVRYEWPA

-208 LEQIKEQVKEDD
+208 FEQIKEQAKTDD

-251 RLEKQLND
+251 RLEKKLND

-281 KHERAKALGNRL
+281 KHDRAKALGKRL

-357 SNLGKALNSPGK
+357 SNLGKALNSSGK
-369 GSGSQNPKSSQQ
+369 GSGSQSS

-393 QGSSSQGSSSQ
+393 QGSSSQGS
-404 GSDSQGSGSGGA
+404 GSQGSGSEGS

-459 KSGNGSGKG
+459 KSCNGSGKG
-468 DGSGSGDGSGNGEG
+468 NGSGSGDG

-500 INNSPATGDKSVLKG
+500 INNSPTTGDKSVLKG

-526 EAASDGSGSSSG
+526 EAATNGSGSSSG

-578 EEGK
+578 EEGN

>member
-1 MLAGKVE
+1 
-8 LITDSDAGSKGV
+8 
-20 DMAERFGNID
+20 MAERFGSID

-35 VRERLNRHLWLDI
+35 VRERLNRHFWLDI
-48 LVKCMCSAGVVLII
+48 LIRCMCAAGVVLII
-62 VGLSHILRGYHVPL
+62 VGLSYILRGYHVPL

-87 IVTSGLWLFFRRSFD
+87 IVTSGLWLFFRRTFD

-110 HFKLKDAVC
+110 HFELKDTVC

-147 VSVTDVRYEWPT
+147 VSVTDVRYKWPA

-199 QINEQIKDT
+199 QINEQIKDI
-208 LEQIKEQVKEDD
+208 LEQIKEQAKTDD
-220 IEKLV
+220 IEKLL

-251 RLEKQLND
+251 RLEKKLND

-281 KHERAKALGNRL
+281 KHERAKALGKRL
-293 TKKQYKEAAIELQK
+293 TEKQYKEAAIELQK

-357 SNLGKALNSPGK
+357 SNLSKALNSSGK
-369 GSGSQNPKSSQQ
+369 GSGSQSPKGSQQ

-404 GSDSQGSGSGGA
+404 GSSSQGSGSQGSGSEGA

-459 KSGNGSGKG
+459 KSG
-468 DGSGSGDGSGNGEG
+468 SGSGDGSGSGKSNGIG
-482 SGQGDGIGSGSSS
+482 DGGGQGGGIGSGSSS
-495 NTNTN
+495 NTNAN
-500 INNSPATGDKSVLKG
+500 INNSPTTGDKSVLKG

>member
-1 MLAGKVE
+1 
-8 LITDSDAGSKGV
+8 
-20 DMAERFGNID
+20 MAERFGSID

-35 VRERLNRHLWLDI
+35 VRERLNQHLWLDI
-48 LVKCMCSAGVVLII
+48 LIRCMYAAGVVLII
-62 VGLSHILRGYHVPL
+62 VGLSYILRGYHVPL

-125 NAHKQGGIYDLQA
+125 DAHKQGGIYDLQA

-147 VSVTDVRYEWPT
+147 VSVTDVRYGWPV
-159 RTIGVC
+159 RTTGVC

-170 SSGLLALKADSP
+170 SSVLLALKTDSP

-199 QINEQIKDT
+199 QINEQIKDV
-208 LEQIKEQVKEDD
+208 LDQIKEQAKTDD

-259 VLSKLQQRKDEQLY
+259 VLSKLQRRKDEQLY
-273 EKMGKVLQ
+273 EKMGRILQ
-281 KHERAKALGNRL
+281 EHDRAKALGNRL
-293 TKKQYKEAAIELQK
+293 TQKQYKEAAKELEK
-307 FKIDKKSPIENQ
+307 FKIDKKSPIANQ

-341 SSSNA
+341 SSGDA
-346 AKLAKSLDKAA
+346 AKLAKNLDKAA
-357 SNLGKALNSPGK
+357 SNLSKALNSSGNSSGSHNPK
-369 GSGSQNPKSSQQ
+369 GSQ
-381 SSQSSSSQSSSS
+381 QSSSSQSSSSQGSGS

-404 GSDSQGSGSGGA
+404 GSDSQGSGSEGSD
-416 EGVNESLSQM
+416 GVNESLSEM

-438 AQSAIQKL
+438 AQSAIEKL

-459 KSGNGSGKG
+459 KSGNGDGKG
-468 DGSGSGDGSGNGEG
+468 NG
-482 SGQGDGIGSGSSS
+482 SGQGDGNGGGDGSGQGGGIGSGSSF

-526 EAASDGSGSSSG
+526 EAASGGPGSNSG
-538 SKARLIEQYKHQA
+538 SKARLIKQYKHQA

-564 KSGVKEYFENIHRI
+564 KSGVKEYFENIHKI
-578 EEGK
+578 EEGN

>member
-1 MLAGKVE
+1 
-8 LITDSDAGSKGV
+8 
-20 DMAERFGNID
+20 MAERFGSID

-35 VRERLNRHLWLDI
+35 VRERLNQHFWLDI
-48 LVKCMCSAGVVLII
+48 LIRCMCAAGVVLII
-62 VGLSHILRGYHVPL
+62 VGLSYILRGYHVPL

-147 VSVTDVRYEWPT
+147 VSVTDVRYGWPV
-159 RTIGVC
+159 RTTGVC

-170 SSGLLALKADSP
+170 SSVLLALKTDSP

-199 QINEQIKDT
+199 QINEQIKDV
-208 LEQIKEQVKEDD
+208 LDQIKEQAKTDD

-281 KHERAKALGNRL
+281 KHDRAKALGNRL
-293 TKKQYKEAAIELQK
+293 TEKQYKEAAIELQK

-357 SNLGKALNSPGK
+357 SNLSKALNSSGK
-369 GSGSQNPKSSQQ
+369 GSGSQSPKGSQQ

-404 GSDSQGSGSGGA
+404 GSSSQGSGSQGSGSEGC
-416 EGVNESLSQM
+416 EGVNESLSEM

-446 CESLSQCQGKLSD
+446 CESLSQCQGKLC
-459 KSGNGSGKG
+459 
-468 DGSGSGDGSGNGEG
+468 DGSGSGKGNGSGSGDG

-495 NTNTN
+495 NTNAN
-500 INNSPATGDKSVLKG
+500 INNSPTTGDKSVLKG

-564 KSGVKEYFENIHRI
+564 KSGVKEYFENIHKI
-578 EEGK
+578 EEGN

>member
-307 FKIDKKSPIENQ
+307 FKIDKKSP
-319 RKQLEQLK
+319 
-327 SISERMANEARQNK
+327 
-341 SSSNA
+341 
-346 AKLAKSLDKAA
+346 
-357 SNLGKALNSPGK
+357 
-369 GSGSQNPKSSQQ
+369 
-381 SSQSSSSQSSSS
+381 
-393 QGSSSQGSSSQ
+393 
-404 GSDSQGSGSGGA
+404 
-416 EGVNESLSQM
+416 
-426 AENLNNLDAKRK
+426 
-438 AQSAIQKL
+438 
-446 CESLSQCQGKLSD
+446 
-459 KSGNGSGKG
+459 
-468 DGSGSGDGSGNGEG
+468 
-482 SGQGDGIGSGSSS
+482 
-495 NTNTN
+495 
-500 INNSPATGDKSVLKG
+500 
-515 IKGQGPSVNTT
+515 
-526 EAASDGSGSSSG
+526 
-538 SKARLIEQYKHQA
+538 
-551 ESFIRREDVSEAV
+551 
-564 KSGVKEYFENIHRI
+564 
-578 EEGK
+578 

>member
-1 MLAGKVE
+1 
-8 LITDSDAGSKGV
+8 
-20 DMAERFGNID
+20 MAEQFGSVD
-30 KFVKQ
+30 KFVRQ

-48 LVKCMCSAGVVLII
+48 LIRCMCAAGVVLVI
-62 VGLSHILRGYHVPL
+62 VGLSYILRGYHVPL
-76 FWYPAVLFLAV
+76 FWYPAILFLAV
-87 IVTSGLWLFFRRSFD
+87 IVTSGLWLFFRRSSD

-110 HFKLKDAVC
+110 QFELKDAVR

-147 VSVTDVRYEWPT
+147 VSVTDVRYGWPV
-159 RTIGVC
+159 RTTGVC

-170 SSGLLALKADSP
+170 SSVLLALKADSP

-199 QINEQIKDT
+199 QINEQIKDV
-208 LEQIKEQVKEDD
+208 LEQIKEQAKTDD

-251 RLEKQLND
+251 RLEKKLNN

-281 KHERAKALGNRL
+281 KHDRAKALGNRL
-293 TKKQYKEAAIELQK
+293 TQKQYKEAAKELEK
-307 FKIDKKSPIENQ
+307 FKIDKKSPIANQ

-341 SSSNA
+341 SSSDA
-346 AKLAKSLDKAA
+346 AKLAKNLDKAA
-357 SNLGKALNSPGK
+357 SNLSKALNSSGNS
-369 GSGSQNPKSSQQ
+369 SGSQNPKGSQ
-381 SSQSSSSQSSSS
+381 QSSSSQSSSS
-393 QGSSSQGSSSQ
+393 QGSSSQGS
-404 GSDSQGSGSGGA
+404 DSQGSGSEGSD
-416 EGVNESLSQM
+416 GVNESLSEM

-438 AQSAIQKL
+438 AQSAIEKL

-459 KSGNGSGKG
+459 KSGNGDGKG
-468 DGSGSGDGSGNGEG
+468 NGSGQGNGNGIGDG

-526 EAASDGSGSSSG
+526 EAALGGSGSSSG
-538 SKARLIEQYKHQA
+538 SKARLIKQYKYQA

-564 KSGVKEYFENIHRI
+564 KSGVKEYFENIHKI
-578 EEGK
+578 EEGN